1 MVVKDSFIG
10 YGWNSRTLW
19 RGPIDRRVSHEAYL
33 HRKLSTGHPSVVE
46 FLGDHVDR
54 TLRTLRLYTAYGE
67 MGDLYTLLL
76 NHNRL
81 HNRVDDKGNL
91 LGKAARLP
99 AVVVVYLCEAMAA
112 SVCLMAH
119 GQLPDD
125 QGVWPGLH
133 GRGDGDGDGDDD
145 APDHPW
151 PHDIIHRD
159 IKPANYFLT
168 QNKDPT
174 RWRNLPI
181 ACLGDFGNG
190 VDLQDPWWEAN
201 PDERKHGGTINW
213 EAPEQQPGIPIPVT
227 SAVNVFQVGLVMYH
241 LLTLVHPEF
250 QMSYEDPEDRRP
262 FPRTSKRAYPR
273 DLTILARECTNC
285 FPDQRPS
292 PKELYLSMRM
302 IAQDT
307 NGSTTVTWG
316 KLTRKLK
323 LQPEHY

>member
-1 MVVKDSFIG
+1 
-10 YGWNSRTLW
+10 
-19 RGPIDRRVSHEAYL
+19 
-33 HRKLSTGHPSVVE
+33 
-46 FLGDHVDR
+46 
-54 TLRTLRLYTAYGE
+54 

-285 FPDQRPS
+285 FS